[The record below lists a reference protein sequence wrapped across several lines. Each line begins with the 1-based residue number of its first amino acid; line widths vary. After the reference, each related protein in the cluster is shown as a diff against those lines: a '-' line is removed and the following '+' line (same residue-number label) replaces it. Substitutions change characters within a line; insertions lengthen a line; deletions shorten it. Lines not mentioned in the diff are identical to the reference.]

1 MLQSRLTNMTIHNNN
16 SAEIITIG
24 SELLLPDSVETNSS
38 FISRTLFSLGIPVQF
53 KMIVGDFEKDIARSI
68 QTALKRSKWVF
79 LTGGLGSTEDDVT
92 RQAAAAAL
100 GRPLTL
106 NKKILEQIKKKFV
119 KKSRHFLNIHGHQAW
134 FPKKSVLVPNEN
146 GTAPGFILK
155 EKEAFL
161 VSLPGVPA
169 EMRQMMQT
177 TVVPLILKNHG
188 QQSALFFKKYKT
200 FGITES
206 SVNETLKDLMEIEN
220 VIFGLLA
227 KGTGVEISLMI
238 QDKNLKNIDQ
248 KQKNLDKIIKNR
260 LKNLIYGENDQTLE
274 EMVGH
279 QLKKKRQT
287 LSVAESCTG
296 GLISHR
302 ITNIPGSS
310 TYFNSSTITYSNA
323 SKIKL
328 LGVSPQLIKKY
339 GAVSPRVA
347 MAMAQGVRKTGQSDI
362 GIAVTGIAGPG
373 GGSTRKPVGLVY
385 LGLSDQKGVFW
396 EEARYF
402 GDREAFKWL
411 ASSKALDML
420 RLRLAVS

>member
-1 MLQSRLTNMTIHNNN
+1 MAIHN

-24 SELLLPDSVETNSS
+24 SELLLPDAAESNSS
-38 FISRTLFSLGIPVQF
+38 FISRILFSLGIPVQF
-53 KMIVGDFEKDIARSI
+53 KTVVGDFEKDIARSI
-68 QTALKRSKWVF
+68 LTALKRSKWVF
-79 LTGGLGSTEDDVT
+79 LTGGLGPTEDDVT

-100 GRPLTL
+100 GRALTL
-106 NKKILEQIKKKFV
+106 NKKTLEQIKKKFV
-119 KKSRHFLNIHGHQAW
+119 KRGRQFLNIHEHQAW
-134 FPKKSVLVPNEN
+134 FPKKSVLIPNEN
-146 GTAPGFILK
+146 GVAPGFILK
-155 EKEAFL
+155 EKGAFL
-161 VSLPGVPA
+161 ISLPGVPA
-169 EMRQMMQT
+169 EMRQMTQT
-177 TVVPLILKNHG
+177 TVSSFILKNRGGKSG
-188 QQSALFFKKYKT
+188 QNTLFFKKYKT

-206 SVNETLKDLMEIEN
+206 SVNETLKDLMATEN

-238 QDKNLKNIDQ
+238 KDKKPIKVDQ
-248 KQKNLDKIIKNR
+248 KRKEMDKAIKNR
-260 LKNLIYGENDQTLE
+260 LKNLIYGEDDQTLE
-274 EMVGH
+274 EIVGQ

-302 ITNIPGSS
+302 ITNVPGSS
-310 TYFNSSTITYSNA
+310 TYFNNSTITYSNA

-328 LGVSPQLIKKY
+328 LGVPAQLIKKY

-373 GGSTRKPVGLVY
+373 GGSIRKPAGLVY
-385 LGLSDQKGVFW
+385 LGLSDQKGLFW

-420 RLRLAVS
+420 RLRLTVY